1 MSIYT
6 YYLFIYFFIF
16 YACSRLAFSQAPVL
30 LCLGGWA
37 YRCIT
42 LIFMGERL
50 YYMSTYKVSQC
61 FPIVKPIEVQIL
73 TRSVKNG
80 ISRPDSFGVGGA
92 FVLCVE

>member
-16 YACSRLAFSQAPVL
+16 CACSRLAFTHAPVPS
-30 LCLGGWA
+30 CLGGWA

-50 YYMSTYKVSQC
+50 YFYVLSFFVWAAPLLIDRQC
-61 FPIVKPIEVQIL
+61 FD
-73 TRSVKNG
+73 R
-80 ISRPDSFGVGGA
+80 FYY
-92 FVLCVE
+92 